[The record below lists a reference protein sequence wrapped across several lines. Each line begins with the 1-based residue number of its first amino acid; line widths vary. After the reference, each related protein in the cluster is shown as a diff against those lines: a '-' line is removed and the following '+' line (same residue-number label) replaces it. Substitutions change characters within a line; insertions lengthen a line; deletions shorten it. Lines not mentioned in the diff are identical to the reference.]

1 MGIFSKILGDPLVKS
16 IKRYQETVNVING
29 LEAEIH
35 QYSNEQLKTR
45 ALGLKKEIV
54 DGVISEEL
62 VPAAFALVREAA
74 QRTLGQRPYDV
85 QLIGGLVLYEG
96 KIAEMKTGE
105 GKTLAAVAPAFL
117 NGLSGKGVH
126 IVTVNDYLAKRD
138 AVWMGQIYNALGMS
152 VGCITNEVSYVY
164 DPNYGFEVSNSKFS
178 VSQQTQNSNNK
189 NLQQENESRDDKRDR
204 AGGFKV
210 EESYLRPCSRKEAYA
225 ADITYGTNNEF
236 AFDYLRDNMV
246 MNRDEMVQRGFY
258 FAIVDEIDSILID
271 EARTPLIIS
280 QPDFESSS
288 HYREFSRLV
297 PQLKPEVHYQI
308 DEKMKSAFLTDEG
321 IEKVEQILG
330 LKNIYEEKGIRYL
343 HYLEQALKAQ
353 TLFQKDKD
361 YLVKNGEV
369 LIIDEFTGR
378 ILPGRRY
385 SGGLHQ
391 ALEAKENVEVKPE
404 SKILATITFQNYFR
418 MYQKLS
424 GMTGTA
430 LTSAEELDKVYKLAV
445 VAVPTNKPMA
455 RRNLPDRIYKSELA
469 KFKAVA
475 KEVKERHQKGQPVL
489 IGTRSV
495 EKNEYLSKLLDR
507 EGVKHEVLNAKNH
520 SREGQIIAQAGK
532 LGAVTVATNM
542 AGRGV
547 DIMLGGVRPNKQ
559 TAVILSPQG
568 EGSHNQNDEVLEEYK
583 EWEKERNEVLA
594 LGGLH
599 IAGTERHE
607 ARRIDDQLRGRAGR
621 QGDPGSSQFF
631 FSLEDELMRIFGGER
646 IKSLMEM
653 MKMPEDQPIEAK
665 IISRAIEKAQSK
677 VEGLN
682 FDSRSHILEYDD
694 VMAKHRQKIYVQRKD
709 ILAADYAAL
718 KGIIAANLKEEI
730 EKIVSIHCKDA
741 VDVNGLAEEIK
752 IIMPLPDNVSEQLK
766 SLKNNDELIDYFCQC
781 CENLLRL
788 REEKE
793 GIENLV
799 KIYRF
804 ACLKSLDLLWTEHLV
819 NMDHLKDSVML
830 RAYGGKDPLVEYKTE
845 GHRLFQTF
853 WGGIHSQIARTVF
866 KLSFTKL

>member
-1 MGIFSKILGDPLVKS
+1 MSIFSKILGDPSVKDF
-16 IKRYQETVNVING
+16 KRYQEIVSAING
-29 LEAEIH
+29 LEPEVH
-35 QYSNEQLKTR
+35 QYSNEQLKAR
-45 ALGLKKEIV
+45 ALGLKKEIAE
-54 DGVISEEL
+54 GVSPQEL
-62 VPAAFALVREAA
+62 VPAAFALVREVAH
-74 QRTLGQRPYDV
+74 RTLGQRPYDV
-85 QLIGGLVLYEG
+85 QLIGGLVLNEG

-105 GKTLAAVAPAFL
+105 GKTLAEVAPAFL
-117 NGLSGKGVH
+117 NGLSGWGVH

-138 AVWMGQIYNALGMS
+138 AVWMGQIYHALGLR
-152 VGCITNEVSYVY
+152 VGCVTNDSSYLY
-164 DPNYGFEVSNSKFS
+164 DENFGEERKSEGKKFK
-178 VSQQTQNSNNK
+178 NK
-189 NLQQENESRDDKRDR
+189 EDENRDR
-204 AGGFKV
+204 EGGFRI

-225 ADITYGTNNEF
+225 ADVTYGTNNEF

-246 MNRDEMVQRGFY
+246 MNSAEMVQRGFY

-280 QPDFESSS
+280 QPDLESSNY
-288 HYREFSRLV
+288 YREFARLV

-321 IEKVEQILG
+321 IERVEKILG
-330 LKNIYEEKGIRYL
+330 LKNIYEEKGTRYL
-343 HYLEQALKAQ
+343 HYLEQALKAK

-430 LTSAEELDKVYKLAV
+430 LTSAEEFDKVYKLAV
-445 VAVPTNKPMA
+445 VAVPTNKPMV
-455 RRNLPDRIYKSELA
+455 RRNLPDRIYKSEPA

-475 KEVKERHQKGQPVL
+475 KEVKERYQKGQPVL

-507 EGVKHEVLNAKNH
+507 EGVRHEVLNAKNH
-520 SREGQIIAQAGK
+520 SREGQIIAQAGE
-532 LGAVTVATNM
+532 LGSVTVATNM

-547 DIMLGGVRPNKQ
+547 DIMLGGVRPSKQ

-568 EGSHNQNDEVLEEYK
+568 EGSHNNRDSSAAPQNDEVLEEYK
-583 EWEKERNEVLA
+583 EWEKERNKVLA

-599 IAGTERHE
+599 IIGTERHE

-631 FSLEDELMRIFGGER
+631 VSLEDELMRIFGGER
-646 IKSLMEM
+646 IKGLMEM

-694 VMAKHRQKIYVQRKD
+694 VMAKHRQKIYAQRKD
-709 ILAADYAAL
+709 ILAADYEAL
-718 KGIIAANLKEEI
+718 KGIIMENLRAEI
-730 EKIVSIHCKDA
+730 TKIVFVHCEEA
-741 VDVNGLAEEIK
+741 VDVHGLAEEIK
-752 IIMPLPDNVSEQLK
+752 TIMPLSANISEE
-766 SLKNNDELIDYFCQC
+766 LKNFKNKDEFIGYFCQC

-799 KIYRF
+799 NVYRF
-804 ACLKSLDLLWTEHLV
+804 ACLKSLDFLWTEHLV
-819 NMDHLKDSVML
+819 NMEHLKDSVML

-845 GHRLFQTF
+845 GHKLFQTF
-853 WGGIHSQIARTVF
+853 WAGINSQIARTVF